1 MKLRSLWLVLALLMT
16 RVVFAID
23 HEAAFPDVERQARY
37 DHIVHQLRCLVCQ
50 NETIADSGVDLAADL
65 RNQVREMIKSGRS
78 DEDIY
83 KYMTDRYGD
92 FVLYNPPVEPRTWL
106 LWAAPVL
113 FVLIGLSVAGI
124 IIMRRSRLSSD
135 TPDTLDSD
143 TGVDPT

>member
-1 MKLRSLWLVLALLMT
+1 MKLRSLWLLLAWLMSS
-16 RVVFAID
+16 VVFAID
-23 HEAAFPDVERQARY
+23 HEPAFPDAQRQARY
-37 DHIVHQLRCLVCQ
+37 DHIVHRLRCLVCQ

-65 RNQVREMIKSGRS
+65 RNQVREMIRAGRS

-113 FVLIGLSVAGI
+113 FVLIGVGVAGI
-124 IIMRRSRLSSD
+124 IIMRRSRLPSD
-135 TPDTLDSD
+135 ALDSD
-143 TGVDPT
+143 TRVDPT

>member
-1 MKLRSLWLVLALLMT
+1 VKWRSLWLVLAVLISQ
-16 RVVFAID
+16 VVFAID
-23 HEAAFPDVERQARY
+23 HEAAFPDAERQSRY

-65 RNQVREMIKSGRS
+65 RNQVREMIRSGRS

-124 IIMRRSRLSSD
+124 IILRRSRISSEG
-135 TPDTLDSD
+135 LDPD